1 MGDGNDEKLATHRM
15 GGADRTRTEPN
26 KPLIVHEKSTPRPQR
41 PGADLDRAAAPDER
55 HRAWL
60 RQVVRRE
67 K

>member
-1 MGDGNDEKLATHRM
+1 MDDGDDRKLATHRM
-15 GGADRTRTEPN
+15 ADADRTQNQSN
-26 KPLIVHEKSTPRPQR
+26 KPLIVQDKSTLSPHRTAAGP
-41 PGADLDRAAAPDER
+41 DRTAAPDER

>member
-1 MGDGNDEKLATHRM
+1 MDDRDDEKLATHRM
-15 GGADRTRTEPN
+15 SGAERTRTESN
-26 KPLIVHEKSTPRPQR
+26 KPLIVQDKSIPSPHRPVAG
-41 PGADLDRAAAPDER
+41 PDRAAAPDER

>member
-1 MGDGNDEKLATHRM
+1 MVDNDDEKPANHRM
-15 GGADRTRTEPN
+15 RGAERARNEAT

-41 PGADLDRAAAPDER
+41 PGAGPDHAAAPDER

>member
-1 MGDGNDEKLATHRM
+1 MGDDDDGKLATHRM
-15 GGADRTRTEPN
+15 GGVDRARNESN
-26 KPLIVHEKSTPRPQR
+26 KPLIVHDKSTPLPHRPAVS
-41 PGADLDRAAAPDER
+41 PDRTAAPDER